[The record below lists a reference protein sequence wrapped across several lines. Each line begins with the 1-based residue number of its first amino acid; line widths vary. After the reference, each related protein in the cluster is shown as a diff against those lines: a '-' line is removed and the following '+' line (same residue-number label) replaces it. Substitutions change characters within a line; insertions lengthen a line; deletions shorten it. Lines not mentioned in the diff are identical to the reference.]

1 MIDKSA
7 RQYYAHGQ
15 LVKPTRHG
23 LRPGYR
29 GEGEYQGGH
38 GYGGSKSDSGSSN
51 GKDERASTPPRGP
64 AELGI
69 TTRDTTPTSRGKDED
84 RPTSF
89 KPAHWEE
96 LTKTTPKA
104 TPREKA
110 RVEQYKGITHDLG
123 DGTAMEEFYNKPEEF
138 TEEELEKG
146 ITEEGKTIGFIG
158 DTPVTDKAAKEF
170 GLGLKERNVI
180 TGEIQQGRNIINPFT
195 NEIQSKFA
203 PIDTPQSGFF
213 NSGLGK
219 VIKNVGLGIVAPQ
232 LLAGTKLG
240 SLYSGYTTANR
251 ASTLADVLGWSKP
264 KDVMSTF
271 TSNLSK
277 PKGTTD
283 TTPKGD
289 RNNREQGIMQAQVP
303 KDVVSKSVEKF
314 SPKQLD
320 LLQQRYAELNKVIE
334 SGEYMGQKLNNNQLA
349 TLTQTSKQMKDFL
362 VSEVGGM
369 RLT

>member
-1 MIDKSA
+1 MIDKSV
-7 RQYYAHGQ
+7 RQYYANGQ

-69 TTRDTTPTSRGKDED
+69 TTRDTTPTSRGQDLHQG
-84 RPTSF
+84 PTVKEVLNEVAANKREQGAIKSLERAIEISN
-89 KPAHWEE
+89 KEKEE
-96 LTKTTPKA
+96 AALKNKIINEA
-104 TPREKA
+104 RE
-110 RVEQYKGITHDLG
+110 RRMGL
-123 DGTAMEEFYNKPEEF
+123 
-138 TEEELEKG
+138 
-146 ITEEGKTIGFIG
+146 EGKTGVQDTSLDTGGGF
-158 DTPVTDKAAKEF
+158 E
-170 GLGLKERNVI
+170 NVDRSKVSQFS
-180 TGEIQQGRNIINPFT
+180 EYGRNRMIENLQPK
-195 NEIQSKFA
+195 S
-203 PIDTPQSGFF
+203 FF
-213 NSGLGK
+213 DDGLGK
-219 VIKNVGLGIVAPQ
+219 TIKNIGLGVLAPQ

-240 SLYSGYTTANR
+240 TLYSGYTTANR
-251 ASTLADVLGWSKP
+251 LSTLADRFGWDKP
-264 KDVMSTF
+264 KEVMSSF
-271 TSNLSK
+271 TSNLTT

-289 RNNREQGIMQAQVP
+289 RNNREQGIMQAQAP
-303 KDVVSKSVEKF
+303 KDVVSKGVEEF
-314 SPKQLD
+314 SPKQLNH
-320 LLQQRYAELNKVIE
+320 LQEKYAELNKVIE